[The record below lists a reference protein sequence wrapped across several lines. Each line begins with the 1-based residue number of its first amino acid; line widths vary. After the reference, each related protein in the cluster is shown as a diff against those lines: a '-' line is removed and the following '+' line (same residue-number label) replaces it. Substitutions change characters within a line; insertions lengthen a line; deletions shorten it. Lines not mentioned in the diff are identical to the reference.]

1 MVQFLV
7 ATSDREALCTLESYK
22 YYKYKYDFYQSTAP
36 QLKHEIFHS
45 DCLGGVDEIVQKT
58 PKGRWEKLTQGASSF
73 RSLPPSPGAAIMQ
86 VRKAIHVAA
95 PYGGRLI
102 CQCLSPPTCSVSP
115 KDGRWTIKR
124 FSTSG
129 LPHWNQLTVLLI
141 PRCARP
147 NVAAE
152 KRRTSAKDGVSA
164 MTRNC
169 LACFPASVGV
179 VVLETRLRTRLD
191 TAKP

>member
-1 MVQFLV
+1 MQFLV

-86 VRKAIHVAA
+86 VRKAIQVAPHIWGKA
-95 PYGGRLI
+95 HLPMIEPPNMFSITQGWKMDNEEVQHIWTATLEPADGLTYSKVCKTKCGCRKKEDVCQGRCKCNDSELS
-102 CQCLSPPTCSVSP
+102 CLFSCKCRRRCVRNSPENSP
-115 KDGRWTIKR
+115 
-124 FSTSG
+124 
-129 LPHWNQLTVLLI
+129 
-141 PRCARP
+141 
-147 NVAAE
+147 
-152 KRRTSAKDGVSA
+152 
-164 MTRNC
+164 
-169 LACFPASVGV
+169 
-179 VVLETRLRTRLD
+179 
-191 TAKP
+191 